1 MPSAEARYI
10 SRLTRKTL
18 AVVLAG
24 GRGSR
29 LGVLTDW
36 RTKPAV
42 PFAGKFRIIDFTL
55 SNCLNAAIRKVCVL
69 TQYKSHSLIQHL
81 MKGWT
86 FLNSEQRDFL
96 DLVPAQQ
103 WRDEDSWYEG
113 TADAVHQSLDIIT
126 GYGPEYV
133 LILAGD
139 HVYTMDYGAML
150 ATHVESGADFTIACK
165 TVPIANATEF
175 GVMKVDDNGRIVGFQ
190 EKPEKP
196 EPLPDDESLALISMG
211 IYVAPLTVLSEQL
224 NRDSSD
230 PQSSHDFGKDVIPH
244 LLANRHRVQ
253 SHTFTSPTED
263 PPYWRD
269 VGTIDA
275 FFQANLEQLSS
286 PPPIN
291 FHDPAWPIL
300 THHPQL
306 PPAHL
311 MGKPD
316 SCRFGSSMVS
326 AGCIV
331 DSSSLTNSM
340 LYSNVSVH
348 AGCRMEGVLALPG
361 CRIGAGSRLRNVI
374 LDNQCQVPEGTV
386 IGENP
391 AKDAQRF
398 DITPG
403 GVTVVNRE
411 MLGQGV
417 QYMPGVTPRELAGDE

>member
-55 SNCLNAAIRKVCVL
+55 SNCLNADIRKVCVL
-69 TQYKSHSLIQHL
+69 TQYMSHSLIQHL

-86 FLNSEQRDFL
+86 FLNSEHQYFL

-126 GYGPEYV
+126 GYGPEYI

-150 ATHVESGADFTIACK
+150 ATHMESKADFTIACK
-165 TVPIANATEF
+165 TVPVADATEF
-175 GVMKVDDNGRIVGFQ
+175 GVMKVDESGRIVGFQ
-190 EKPEKP
+190 EKPKKP
-196 EPLPDDESLALISMG
+196 EPLPEDESQALISMG
-211 IYVAPLTVLSEQL
+211 IYVAPPPFLSEQL
-224 NRDSSD
+224 NHDAANADST
-230 PQSSHDFGKDVIPH
+230 HDFGQDVIPYM
-244 LLANRHRVQ
+244 LANGHHIQ
-253 SHTFTSPTED
+253 SHTFTSPTEEEA
-263 PPYWRD
+263 YWRD

-275 FFQANLEQLSS
+275 FFQANLEQLS
-286 PPPIN
+286 PPYPIN

-311 MGKPD
+311 IGEPG
-316 SCRFGSSMVS
+316 SCHFGSSMIS

-340 LYSNVSVH
+340 LYSNVTVD
-348 AGCRMEGVLALPG
+348 AGCKLDGVLALPG
-361 CRIGAGSRLRNVI
+361 CRIGAGSRLTNVI
-374 LDNQCQVPEGTV
+374 LDNQCQVPVGTL
-386 IGENP
+386 IGEAP
-391 AKDAQRF
+391 AKDAERF
-398 DITPG
+398 VVTPG

-417 QYMPGVTPRELAGDE
+417 QYMPGVMPQELFGDE